1 MSSPQ
6 VGALIAT
13 NYNGWI
19 RPIQV
24 FILLFVFIFFLRVIR
39 AILVEAKPPIREKKQ
54 GRVAATSGTKKQWLY
69 LTVKEPE
76 DAAGERFPLN
86 GPLTIGRSAEC
97 DVNLA
102 YDQFASVKHAQ
113 LSRSGDTVV
122 IDDLGSTNGVWVNDE
137 RIEGSTKVKR
147 GDRIQVGETI
157 FEVSR

>member
-1 MSSPQ
+1 MTVQ
-6 VGALIAT
+6 TLGMVAA
-13 NYNGWI
+13 NYAGWV

-24 FILLFVFIFFLRVIR
+24 FIMAFVFLFFLRVIR

-54 GRVAATSGTKKQWLY
+54 AKVQAAPTTRRQWLY
-69 LTVKEPE
+69 LTVKAPE

-102 YDQFASVKHAQ
+102 YDQFASVRHAQ
-113 LSRSGDTVV
+113 ISVANDT
-122 IDDLGSTNGVWVNDE
+122 ITIEDLGSRNGVWVDDE
-137 RIEGSTKVKR
+137 RIEVPTRVKR

-157 FEVSR
+157 FEVTR